1 GAEDNWRPET
11 TTTSANYPSLSH
23 GKYSF
28 KVIAKNSSGT
38 WNSEPVTYDFV
49 IKPPFYQSW
58 WFILGCI
65 ILAFF
70 AVFVFIKVRERN
82 LIKEKQI
89 LEKKVAERTAEVVEK
104 SEEIEQKNKDITASI
119 RYANRIQKAILPP
132 EDSISETFILFK
144 PKDIVSGD
152 FYWLHISDSKQFIAA
167 VDCTG
172 HGVPGAF
179 MSLIGHNSLNKIVKE
194 YGFTEPAAIL
204 DQLND
209 EVSGT
214 LAQQSESDEVKDGM
228 DLSLIV
234 YDSNTKEVQY
244 AGAYNALYLI
254 RNGELFETKA
264 NRFSIGLSSIQVGQK
279 FTNHTIKVKKG
290 DVIYLFSDGYADQ
303 FGGIHGKKFKTRNV
317 KELLLSIQH
326 MSMKEQKEHLN
337 KTIEEWKGDLSQIDD
352 ILFIGSR
359 ITT

>member
-1 GAEDNWRPET
+1 
-11 TTTSANYPSLSH
+11 
-23 GKYSF
+23 
-28 KVIAKNSSGT
+28 
-38 WNSEPVTYDFV
+38 
-49 IKPPFYQSW
+49 
-58 WFILGCI
+58 
-65 ILAFF
+65 
-70 AVFVFIKVRERN
+70 
-82 LIKEKQI
+82 
-89 LEKKVAERTAEVVEK
+89 
-104 SEEIEQKNKDITASI
+104 
-119 RYANRIQKAILPP
+119 
-132 EDSISETFILFK
+132 
-144 PKDIVSGD
+144 DIVSGD
-152 FYWLHISDSKQFIAA
+152 FYWLHISDSKQFITA

-214 LAQQSESDEVKDGM
+214 LAQQSDSDEVKDGM

-234 YDSNTKEVQY
+234 YDFKTREMQY

-254 RNGELFETKA
+254 RDGELSETKA
-264 NRFSIGLSSIQVGQK
+264 DRFSIGLSSIKVGQK

-290 DVIYLFSDGYADQ
+290 DAFYLFSDGYADQ

-326 MSMKEQKEHLN
+326 MSMNEQKEHLD
-337 KTIEEWKGDLSQIDD
+337 KIMEEWRGDLSQIDD
-352 ILFIGSR
+352 ILFIGMR